1 MVDDLSS
8 DIVSPITKGSKNRNM
23 MFKLFKKTLREEWLS
38 IVIGVT
44 GFLSSLISLF
54 VDTST
59 DKIHTLSRLNCTLE
73 WTAVFLHKT
82 LSQSMMKTRAISCRY
97 ALTYVFQRN

>member
-1 MVDDLSS
+1 LVDDLSS

-23 MFKLFKKTLREEWLS
+23 VFKLFKKTLREEWLP

-54 VDTST
+54 IDINT
-59 DKIHTLSRLNCTLE
+59 TLIN
-73 WTAVFLHKT
+73 K
-82 LSQSMMKTRAISCRY
+82 
-97 ALTYVFQRN
+97 